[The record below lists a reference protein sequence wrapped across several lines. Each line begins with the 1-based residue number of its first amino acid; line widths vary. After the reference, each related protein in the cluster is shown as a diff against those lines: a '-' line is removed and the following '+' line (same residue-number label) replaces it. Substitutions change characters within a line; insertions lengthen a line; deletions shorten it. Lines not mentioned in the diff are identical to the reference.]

1 MVGSEVNRDYNSQET
16 LCPLPLRTLDLKGSL
31 RHGAREGVAWARAA
45 SRGRGYRRGHGGGG
59 AAGAARNTLVERK
72 MAAAA
77 VAAAGTPVGLRRR
90 SRRL

>member
-1 MVGSEVNRDYNSQET
+1 MG
-16 LCPLPLRTLDLKGSL
+16 LR
-31 RHGAREGVAWARAA
+31 AN
-45 SRGRGYRRGHGGGG
+45 RGRGYRRGHRGGG

-77 VAAAGTPVGLRRR
+77 VAAAGTPLGLKWR

>member
-1 MVGSEVNRDYNSQET
+1 MGLSCE
-16 LCPLPLRTLDLKGSL
+16 L
-31 RHGAREGVAWARAA
+31 WAGLQA
-45 SRGRGYRRGHGGGG
+45 GPWGGG

-77 VAAAGTPVGLRRR
+77 VAAAGTPLGLRRR